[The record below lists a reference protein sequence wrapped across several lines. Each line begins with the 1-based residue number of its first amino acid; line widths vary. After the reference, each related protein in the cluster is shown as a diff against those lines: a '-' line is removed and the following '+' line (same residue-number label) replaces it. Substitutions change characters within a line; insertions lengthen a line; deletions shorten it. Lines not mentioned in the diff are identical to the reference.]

1 MKKGLIM
8 EGGAMRGMFTAGV
21 IDVMMEHGIEFDG
34 AIGVSAGAA
43 FGVNY
48 KSRQIGRAIRYNER
62 FCNDKRYCSLWNLIR
77 DGNLYSKDFCY
88 GEVPLVHDPFD
99 FEAYEANPMEFH
111 IVCTDIVT
119 GKPHYHEFKGREDHE
134 FDWIRASASMPLV
147 SEIVEING
155 LKLLD
160 GGIADAIPLQYFESI
175 GYTRNVVIL
184 TQHAE
189 YDKKES
195 VAMSFIRF
203 LYRKYPA
210 LVQAMEVRHLM
221 YNAQRDYVNR
231 QETAGKALVIRPAAP
246 LPVKRLTKD
255 PAVLRATY
263 NIGRATAEKRLADIR
278 NYLA

>member
-1 MKKGLIM
+1 MKRGLVL
-8 EGGAMRGMFTAGV
+8 EGGAMRGMFTAG
-21 IDVMMEHGIEFDG
+21 IMDVMMEHGITFDG
-34 AIGVSAGAA
+34 IVGVSAGAA

-48 KSRQIGRAIRYNER
+48 KSGQIGRAIRYNER
-62 FCNDKRYCSLWNLIR
+62 FCNDKRYCSIRNLFR

-99 FEAYEANPMEFH
+99 FDAFEADPTEFH

-119 GKPHYHEFKGREDHE
+119 GKPLYHVFKGRDDHE

-147 SEIVEING
+147 SEIVEIEG
-155 LKLLD
+155 KKLLD
-160 GGIADAIPLQYFESI
+160 GGISDAIPLQYFESI
-175 GYTRNVVIL
+175 GYKRNLVIL

-195 VAMSFIRF
+195 VAMPFIRL

-210 LVQAMEVRHLM
+210 LIQAMEVRHLM

-231 QETAGKALVIRPAAP
+231 QEAAGNALVIRPTEP

-263 NIGRATAEKRLADIR
+263 NIGRATAEKRLDDIR
-278 NYLA
+278 NYLG